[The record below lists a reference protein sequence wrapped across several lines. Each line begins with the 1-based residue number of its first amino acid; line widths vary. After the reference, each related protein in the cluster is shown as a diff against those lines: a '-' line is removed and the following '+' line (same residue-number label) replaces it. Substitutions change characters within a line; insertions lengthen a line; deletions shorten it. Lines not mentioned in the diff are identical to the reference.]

1 MSCHW
6 CSYEYFDWQTR
17 TFCKSTPDCDDC
29 KRGDIR
35 VCATPNVEYR
45 PFLCRKCRDQLMQ
58 GCVWMLPCLI
68 GQGSKLR
75 LEMSISILVQE
86 RNLNP

>member
-45 PFLCRKCRDQLMQ
+45 PFLCRKCRDQLY
-58 GCVWMLPCLI
+58 
-68 GQGSKLR
+68 R
-75 LEMSISILVQE
+75 MSDQQYGEPTAETLLYYSLK
-86 RNLNP
+86 RD